1 MTDIGKAIRTRLAAD
16 AAVAADVGT
25 RIFPRAM
32 PQDAT
37 LPAIVYQLV
46 SSTSDDAIG
55 GAAGMATA
63 LLQVDV
69 YADTHLAANNTGED
83 IRAAL
88 HGFTGTIGSETIRG
102 LQLQNK
108 MELYQV
114 PNDGGDDGVYR
125 VTLDWSITHTES
137 VPTF

>member
-1 MTDIGKAIRTRLAAD
+1 MSDIGKAIRTRLAAD

-37 LPAIVYQLV
+37 LPAIVYQLI
-46 SSTSDDAIG
+46 SSNSDDALD
-55 GAAGMATA
+55 GAAGIATA
-63 LLQVDV
+63 LVQVDV
-69 YADTHLAANNTGED
+69 YADTHLAANNTAED
-83 IRAAL
+83 VRASL
-88 HGFTGTIGSETIRG
+88 HGFTGTMGDETVSA
-102 LQLQNK
+102 LQLANK
-108 MELYQV
+108 IEGYQV

-137 VPTF
+137 IPAF